1 MHIGIVSP
9 CSSGPLA
16 DLLPDSN
23 GVDLGCGVHFMSTL
37 VRALIRRGHRVSV
50 ITLSPEISGRKNF
63 KGPELTYY
71 VYPERTQRRMRDFYK
86 VERQGLGEG
95 IRLAKPD
102 VLHAHWTYEFALAC
116 LETNLPTVVTC
127 HDNAFQVLRFTRDLY
142 RLGRLY
148 LQTQVIKKARFLTA
162 VSPYLADSLGWLA
175 RTEIEVVPNPVEV
188 SHKQSYCGSPIARP
202 VRIATVL
209 NGWQSLKNPKL
220 SIEAFQLLRGNLPDA
235 QMFMYGH
242 DFQEGGRAWHWAS
255 NKGLCR
261 NIKFC
266 GFVSPREL
274 QAELRNMSM
283 LLHPALEEACPMA
296 ILEAMAVGLP
306 VVAGSNVGGVPWVL
320 DEGKAGFLTDV
331 RDPEKI
337 AQTLLTCIQEEDI
350 RQEKQRNASMRVVKL
365 FSPDAVAQQYEK
377 IYHGALLRNCEDSPG
392 SQGRSFPP
400 GFPTYRHD
408 S

>member
-50 ITLSPEISGRKNF
+50 ITLSPEISAPKILTGS
-63 KGPELTYY
+63 ELTYY

-86 VERQGLGEG
+86 DERQGLRDG
-95 IRLAKPD
+95 IRLANPD

-116 LETNLPTVVTC
+116 LETDLPTLVTC
-127 HDNAFQVLRFTRDLY
+127 HDNAFRVLRFTRDLY

-148 LQTQVIKKARFLTA
+148 LQVQVIRRARLLTS
-162 VSPYLADSLGWLA
+162 VSPYLADSLGWLTK
-175 RTEIEVVPNPVEV
+175 TEIEVVPNPIEV
-188 SHKQSYCGSPIARP
+188 SKKPSYFPDPIGEP
-202 VRIATVL
+202 VKIATVI
-209 NGWQSLKNPKL
+209 NGWQNLKNPK
-220 SIEAFQLLRGNLPDA
+220 SAIKAFQLLRGKLPDA

-274 QAELRNMSM
+274 QGELRNMSM

-296 ILEAMAVGLP
+296 ILESMAVGVP
-306 VVAGSNVGGVPWVL
+306 VVAGDDVGGVPWIL
-320 DEGKAGFLTDV
+320 DSGRAGFLTNV
-331 RDPEKI
+331 RDPARI
-337 AQTLLTCIQEEDI
+337 AQTLLTCIRQEDT
-350 RQEKQRNASMRVVKL
+350 RQEKQKNAYMRLVKL
-365 FSPDAVAQQYEK
+365 FSPDSVAEQYEK
-377 IYHGALLRNCEDSPG
+377 IYHRALSRNCEGSPG
-392 SQGRSFPP
+392 SQDGSFPS
-400 GFPTYRHD
+400 GFPTYQH
-408 S
+408 